1 MSTAFDALTGRLSKG
16 VLAFPATAF
25 DSADGFDVG
34 ITERHVAQIAAHR
47 PVALVPAGGAG
58 EVFSLSATEHE
69 ALVQATVRA
78 ASGVPVIAGVGGG
91 LGCAR
96 QTARA
101 AERAGAD
108 GILILPPY
116 LITGE
121 QEGLESY
128 VRGICTA
135 TALPA
140 LVYSRDNGVFNADT
154 VMRLADTCR
163 NLIGL
168 KDGMADFE
176 TVLEVRDRAADR
188 LVLINGVP
196 TAEILA
202 SQYFSVGITSYSS
215 AVFSFYPELAL
226 TFHAAVAQ
234 TDRATVD
241 RLLRDFYLPLA
252 RIRRRRRGYAV
263 AIIKAGLDAVGRP
276 VGAVRA
282 PLVDLKPEERRELA
296 LLMEG
301 VAPFVASK
309 TRGD

>member
-1 MSTAFDALTGRLSKG
+1 MTSTFGALKERLGTG

-25 DSADGFDVG
+25 DAADELDVG
-34 ITERHVAQIAAHR
+34 RTERHVADIADHR

-58 EVFSLSATEHE
+58 EVFSLTSAEHE
-69 ALVQATVRA
+69 ALVRATVRA

-91 LGCAR
+91 YGSAR

-101 AERAGAD
+101 AEHAGAD

-121 QEGLESY
+121 QEGLEHY
-128 VRGICTA
+128 VRGICAA

-140 LVYSRDNGVFNADT
+140 LVYSRDNGVFAADT
-154 VMRLADTCR
+154 VMRLADTCPT
-163 NLIGL
+163 LIGL

-176 TVLEVRDRAADR
+176 TMLDLRQRAADR

-202 SQYFSVGITSYSS
+202 AQYSSVGVASYSS

-226 TFHAAVAQ
+226 AFHAAIADA
-234 TDRATVD
+234 DRTARD

-252 RIRRRRRGYAV
+252 NIRRRRRGYAV
-263 AIIKAGLDAVGRP
+263 ALIKAGLEAVGRP
-276 VGAVRA
+276 LGAVRP
-282 PLVDLKPEERRELA
+282 PLVDLKPEERGELA
-296 LLMEG
+296 RLIEG
-301 VAPFVASK
+301 IAPYVASK
-309 TRGD
+309 ARGN